1 MPMQDPDDVL
11 VAVFKHHANPNE
23 AKSLAAGRLICDD
36 MEVCEIRA
44 PGSKS
49 TRVVVPA
56 LSFARWVV
64 DPETGGQVKQTYAER
79 FAPQYRQFKAQ
90 QSQTKSGTPLTHAPF
105 LTEARRAELRALNV
119 YTVEAL
125 AQLDGQELKNIGP
138 GGREMKNAAAE
149 FIETSKRTAPNLQ
162 LQAEL
167 EALKARNAILEDDLA
182 AAKNGALDNEFDG
195 MSLDQLRDY
204 ITANTGHAP
213 HGSYQRKQLLRM
225 AMEARPEK
233 AVA

>member
-1 MPMQDPDDVL
+1 MPMQNPDEVL

-23 AKSLAAGRLICDD
+23 AASLAAGRLICDD
-36 MEVCEIRA
+36 MEVCEVRA

-49 TRVVVPA
+49 TRGVYPA
-56 LSFARWVV
+56 LSVSGWVV
-64 DPETGGQVKQTYAER
+64 DPETGGQIKQTYAER
-79 FAPQYRQFKAQ
+79 FAAQYRQFKAK
-90 QSQTKSGTPLTHAPF
+90 SAQTKSGTPLTHAPF

-138 GGREMKNAAAE
+138 GGRELKNAAME
-149 FIETSKRTAPNLQ
+149 FIEESKRSAPNLK

-167 EALKARNAILEDDLA
+167 EALKARNAILEEDLA
-182 AAKNGALDNEFDG
+182 AVKNGVPDNEFDG
-195 MSLDQLRDY
+195 MSLDQLREY

-233 AVA
+233 VA